1 MQVKL
6 KNVHLREALFGLCAA
21 AMLFAFVPVNAIAAE
36 KAPAADP
43 RAGHDDLSAVGK
55 KLANPLGNLWNLS
68 MNFEAPKF
76 FDGDL
81 NAGDPEI
88 GADMVFQPVLPIP
101 LYGEGNATWR
111 MITRPIIPLIF
122 STPVPQGFD
131 DFDHTGGIG
140 DIQLPLLLSFPE
152 SVAGKWIL
160 GAGPLGVF
168 PSATDD
174 DLGSDQWGLG
184 GAFVVGYKAKKWTS
198 MVFPNYF
205 WKVGEAG
212 QGDKPDINA
221 GSLLYAFI
229 YDLEDAWQV
238 GTNPTI
244 SYNHA
249 ASDGNKWNVPVGLF
263 VGKTIKIGKTP
274 VNIKLIAEYSVVSE
288 DDFGK
293 RGTIRLQI
301 TPVLPAWIQNP
312 LFGK

>member
-1 MQVKL
+1 VQLILENLHQRMML
-6 KNVHLREALFGLCAA
+6 SGLCVTAMLLAFAPLNATAEEKAA
-21 AMLFAFVPVNAIAAE
+21 ADGTGQLSLGQV
-36 KAPAADP
+36 
-43 RAGHDDLSAVGK
+43 GH

-76 FDGDL
+76 YDGDL

-88 GADMVFQPVLPIP
+88 GADMIFQPVLPIP
-101 LYGEGNATWR
+101 LWGEGNATWR

-131 DFDHTGGIG
+131 DFDHRSGIG

-152 SVAGKWIL
+152 SVVGKMIL
-160 GAGPLGVF
+160 GVGPLGSF
-168 PSATDD
+168 PSATND

-184 GAFVVGYKAKKWTS
+184 GAFVVGYKAKDWTT

-212 QGDKPDINA
+212 QGDKPDLSS

-229 YDLEDAWQV
+229 YDLGDAWQV

-244 SYNHA
+244 TYNHA
-249 ASDGNKWNVPVGLF
+249 ASDGNKWNVPIGLM
-263 VGKTIKIGKTP
+263 VGKTIKMGKMP

-293 RGTIRLQI
+293 RATIRLQI